1 MSAPRR
7 PFAAR
12 LRSRATPEHAAE
24 RPVAAGGRDL
34 LVRER
39 ERDRE
44 RAGEQERSPR
54 SSQFRRFRWGIAGL
68 FVVAL
73 CALGAALILSATG
86 GRTHSNSG
94 DWSAFS
100 PSDTGLSGAQEIA
113 DYVAP
118 YYRAS
123 SSDQLAVVTAVNL
136 NNANNPLQVA
146 VPASGNSGG
155 LVPLPSNSTI
165 VYNMCGTGSTNC
177 SIGVGQPSAARLLL
191 LRREALELAL
201 YTFKYLDN
209 VNSVVTILPPGH
221 TVQGCTG
228 ICPKPQAN
236 TTTKPLDVALAFDRS
251 ELQPWLSRPLHTT
264 LPETLPPTVSE
275 MQNAPEAELV
285 SIITAHGL
293 FSERT
298 EQAQDGS
305 TVIVLSP
312 LPPQ

>member
-1 MSAPRR
+1 MSPPRL
-7 PFAAR
+7 PPAAW
-12 LRSRATPEHAAE
+12 LRNSATPEHAAE
-24 RPVAAGGRDL
+24 RPVSAGRDL
-34 LVRER
+34 LATRDRER
-39 ERDRE
+39 ERERE
-44 RAGEQERSPR
+44 R
-54 SSQFRRFRWGIAGL
+54 SSRTGQFRRFKWAIVGL
-68 FVVAL
+68 FGVAL
-73 CALGAALILSATG
+73 SALAAALILSSTG
-86 GRTHSNSG
+86 DRARSSGG

-100 PSDTGLSGAQEIA
+100 PSQSGLAGAQEIA

-123 SSDQLAVVTAVNL
+123 PSDQLAVVTAVNL
-136 NNANNPLQVA
+136 NSASNPLQVA

-155 LVPLPSNSTI
+155 LVPLPSSSTI

-201 YTFKYLDN
+201 YTFKYMDN
-209 VNSVVTILPPGH
+209 INSVVTILPPGH

-228 ICPKPQAN
+228 ICPKPHTN
-236 TTTKPLDVALAFDRS
+236 TTTKPLDVALAFDRN
-251 ELQPWLSRPLHTT
+251 ELSPWLGRPLHTT

>member
-1 MSAPRR
+1 M
-7 PFAAR
+7 
-12 LRSRATPEHAAE
+12 RSGSTPEHAAE
-24 RPVAAGGRDL
+24 RPVSAGGREL
-34 LVRER
+34 LVGRER
-39 ERDRE
+39 ERSRE
-44 RAGEQERSPR
+44 KPARPG
-54 SSQFRRFRWGIAGL
+54 QFRRFKWAVAGL
-68 FVVAL
+68 FAVAL
-73 CALGAALILSATG
+73 CALAAALILSSTG
-86 GRTHSNSG
+86 DTSRANGG
-94 DWSAFS
+94 DWSTFS

-123 SSDQLAVVTAVNL
+123 PSDQLAVVTAVNL
-136 NNANNPLQVA
+136 NNPNNPLQVA

-155 LVPLPSNSTI
+155 LVPLSSSNTI

-209 VNSVVTILPPGH
+209 VQSVVTILPPGH

-228 ICPKPQAN
+228 ICPKPQTN
-236 TTTKPLDVALAFDRS
+236 TTTKPLDVALAFDRN
-251 ELQPWLSRPLHTT
+251 ELKPWLDRPLHTT